1 MVVSNVKRV
10 MQEVEALTPDER
22 KELLAM
28 LKLEQPTLNPRDAAD
43 LVNAALLKEGFL
55 TRIPS
60 PPTQEEI
67 ARFNSF
73 VPARIEGRP
82 VSEVLIEER
91 R

>member
-1 MVVSNVKRV
+1 MAISNVNRLL
-10 MQEVEALTPDER
+10 QEVEALTLDER

-28 LKLEQPTLNPRDAAD
+28 LKLEQSTLNSRDAAD
-43 LVNAALLKEGFL
+43 SVNAALLEEGFL

-73 VPARIEGRP
+73 VPAKIEGRP